1 MKLSVFVLAFLI
13 VATIG
18 GCYWFGA
25 RCCRQDADHILFDL
39 VVAIGAVI
47 CHHASTEI
55 LRIIRCMRSESE
67 TERS

>member
-1 MKLSVFVLAFLI
+1 MKLFSLAGVVVVTL
-13 VATIG
+13 A
-18 GCYWFGA
+18 GCFWFGA

-39 VVAIGAVI
+39 VVAMGAVI

-55 LRIIRCMRSESE
+55 IRIIRSIRSESE